1 MEETKNVQENVQEE
15 EQKTN
20 KVSAAE
26 GEPVVTVIDT
36 TDSGKGRYSWLKKGD
51 VYEFTIVDEG
61 LDTGFKVPM
70 VSMIIGE
77 VSSVK
82 NNVVKLAAWAYT
94 SEPDKIRPATDI
106 TVVSCADLTLKD
118 WYKFMYARMKEV
130 YYDDVME
137 RTEEESEEYDLLKHN
152 FAKHLVEDASMGRTS
167 IVKHND
173 KLYVMPTP
181 EQAVYNEYGGRKLNV
196 VVKYSPDERVK
207 TAFCEVTNIVR
218 TMSGSLD
225 IVDLSAIFGHDVVLD
240 VASYEEICSTAFDAI
255 NEKET
260 SDSSTI
266 VSEVTDPVV
275 KQHILKENK
284 KTVTKYFEKAVD
296 AASAIDAADERQYII
311 IVPKDDMKA
320 EVILTD
326 DPHSILH
333 SRHLLGKDVIL
344 NGPYTNYSNVMDI
357 LLTSLCV

>member
-1 MEETKNVQENVQEE
+1 MEETKNTQEE

-36 TDSGKGRYSWLKKGD
+36 SNSGKGRYSWLKKGD

-61 LDTGFKVPM
+61 LDTGFNVPM

-106 TVVSCADLTLKD
+106 AVVSCADLSLKD
-118 WYKFMYARMKEV
+118 WYKFMDARLEQV
-130 YYDDVME
+130 YYDDIME
-137 RTEEESEEYDLLKHN
+137 RTEEECEEYDLLKHN

-167 IVKHND
+167 IVKYNG

-181 EQAVYNEYGGRKLNV
+181 EQAVYNDYGGRKIDV
-196 VVKYSPDERVK
+196 VVKYSADERIK
-207 TAFCEVTNIVR
+207 TAFCEATNIIR
-218 TMSGSLD
+218 SMTSDMD
-225 IVDLSAIFGHDVVLD
+225 NLSTIFGHDVVLS
-240 VASYEEICSTAFDAI
+240 VESYEEICTAAFDAI
-255 NEKET
+255 DEKDA
-260 SDSSTI
+260 SAGSTI
-266 VSEVTDPVV
+266 ESEVTDPNV
-275 KQHILKENK
+275 KEHILKENK
-284 KTVTKYFEKAVD
+284 KTITKYFEKAVD

-311 IVPKDDMKA
+311 IVPKDDTKA

-344 NGPYTNYSNVMDI
+344 NGPYTNYTSVMDI
-357 LLTSLCV
+357 LLTSLCI